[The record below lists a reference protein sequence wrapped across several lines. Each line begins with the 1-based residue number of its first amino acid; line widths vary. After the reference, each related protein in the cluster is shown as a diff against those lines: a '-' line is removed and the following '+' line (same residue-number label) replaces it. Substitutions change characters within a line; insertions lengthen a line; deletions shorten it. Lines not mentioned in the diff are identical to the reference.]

1 MFIIFS
7 LSGGIVDK
15 LGLNVNEM
23 ELKKGISRDLV
34 VIKIF
39 YYSIEVDI
47 YDKVGDKYL
56 FQSEYYMINF
66 NDFILSFMSKRKN

>member
-15 LGLNVNEM
+15 LGLKVDGM

-56 FQSEYYMINF
+56 F
-66 NDFILSFMSKRKN
+66 